1 MLKTVNLTGFGKKY
15 QGKVRDYYFYNGK
28 RIIVTSDRI
37 SAFDRILGE
46 IQYKGQVLN
55 QLAAFWFNKTS
66 DIIPNHVIS
75 IPDPNVT
82 IAKNCTAYPIEMVI
96 RGYISGSTI
105 TSLWY
110 NYDQGKR
117 TIYGLKF
124 PDGLKKNQILPQP
137 VITPTTRGISP
148 GNHDEKISKAEII
161 KRKIIPKKIYEEME
175 EKAFALFEKATEVCA
190 KAGLI
195 LVDTKIEF
203 GDNNGELTVI
213 DEIFTPDSSRFWIK
227 DSYQKLFEKGK
238 EPENFDKEFF
248 RLWFTEKGYR
258 GDGKAPTMPQSFR
271 SKVSKRYT
279 TLYEMI
285 TNKKFEPEKGNI
297 ELRIKK
303 NLKHLTDRVI
313 IIAGS
318 TSDKAFVEKLEKPLK
333 EKKIEYSI
341 YYASAHKNPL
351 EILRIIDI
359 YKRIDRKVIAVTVA
373 GRSNAL
379 SGFVA
384 ANSDF
389 VVIACPPFKDK
400 NDYLV
405 NIHSTLQMPSN
416 VPVMTVIDPGN
427 AVLAVERILNK

>member
-1 MLKTVNLTGFGKKY
+1 
-15 QGKVRDYYFYNGK
+15 
-28 RIIVTSDRI
+28 
-37 SAFDRILGE
+37 
-46 IQYKGQVLN
+46 
-55 QLAAFWFNKTS
+55 
-66 DIIPNHVIS
+66 
-75 IPDPNVT
+75 
-82 IAKNCTAYPIEMVI
+82 
-96 RGYISGSTI
+96 
-105 TSLWY
+105 
-110 NYDQGKR
+110 
-117 TIYGLKF
+117 
-124 PDGLKKNQILPQP
+124 
-137 VITPTTRGISP
+137 
-148 GNHDEKISKAEII
+148 
-161 KRKIIPKKIYEEME
+161 
-175 EKAFALFEKATEVCA
+175 
-190 KAGLI
+190 
-195 LVDTKIEF
+195 
-203 GDNNGELTVI
+203 
-213 DEIFTPDSSRFWIK
+213 
-227 DSYQKLFEKGK
+227 
-238 EPENFDKEFF
+238 
-248 RLWFTEKGYR
+248 
-258 GDGKAPTMPQSFR
+258 
-271 SKVSKRYT
+271 
-279 TLYEMI
+279 MI